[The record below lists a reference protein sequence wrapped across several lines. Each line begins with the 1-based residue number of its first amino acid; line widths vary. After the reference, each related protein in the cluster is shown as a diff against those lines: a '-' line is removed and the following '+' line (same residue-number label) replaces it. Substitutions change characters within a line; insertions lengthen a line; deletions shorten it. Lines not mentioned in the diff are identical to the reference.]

1 MDTII
6 TYHISYGLKVKS
18 LGGLDHEQE
27 FSSSKL
33 AEFIE
38 YAAEIFGI
46 TMSAEIKRMP
56 TSLIETTTVIAA
68 RTTNR

>member
-1 MDTII
+1 MIIPDVTEKIDIDTDIPTVFLKPLPNII
-6 TYHISYGLKVKS
+6 
-18 LGGLDHEQE
+18 
-27 FSSSKL
+27 
-33 AEFIE
+33 
-38 YAAEIFGI
+38 AEIFGI

>member
-1 MDTII
+1 MNKDTII
-6 TYHISYGLKVKS
+6 TYHDAFAYFAERYGLKVKS

-38 YAAEIFGI
+38 YAKDKDVDVIFAED
-46 TMSAEIKRMP
+46 MMDSRQ
-56 TSLIETTTVIAA
+56 
-68 RTTNR
+68 N